1 MKTSNKKDRV
11 RAGMTIIE
19 VLVVVGI
26 VFVVAALLLPA
37 LIPPTTPAR
46 RIACLGNL
54 KQISMGLLLFA
65 NDNGGKSPFESFN
78 TGSTNID
85 VTSIPGGWSQD
96 PTNLW
101 KLFQLAKDDISSPR
115 VLICPADSA
124 RQPAADFLSRT
135 GSSAESFPNP
145 SKRNNALSY
154 FLALDAKEARPTSM
168 LVGDRNLA
176 RDSDKTDSEPGR
188 NYLTGEQRLGSTD
201 ADVKHLRWNNDI
213 HDRGG
218 NIAFMDG
225 SAQQLT
231 SGKLRQAVMNS
242 SDTTNRIWLPN

>member
-1 MKTSNKKDRV
+1 MKTSNKNNEVK
-11 RAGMTIIE
+11 AGLTIME
-19 VLVVVGI
+19 VLVVLAIVVVLAGI
-26 VFVVAALLLPA
+26 LM
-37 LIPPTTPAR
+37 PPFTHDKPRAR
-46 RIACLGNL
+46 RISCVNNL
-54 KQISMGLLLFA
+54 KQLGTGLRLFA
-65 NDNGGKSPFESFN
+65 NDADGKYPFECF
-78 TGSTNID
+78 TAGSTNIE
-85 VTSIPGGWSQD
+85 VNAIPGGWSHN

-101 KLFQLAKDDISSPR
+101 MLFQLAQNDISSPR
-115 VLICPADSA
+115 VLICPADSG

-154 FLALDAKEARPTSM
+154 FLALDAKEARPTTL

-201 ADVKHLRWNNDI
+201 ADVKHLRWNNDM
-213 HDRGG
+213 HERAG
-218 NIAFMDG
+218 NMSFMDG

-231 SGKLRQAVMNS
+231 SGKLREAVMNTG
-242 SDTTNRIWLPN
+242 DTTNRIWLPN

>member
-1 MKTSNKKDRV
+1 MKTSNKNNGV
-11 RAGMTIIE
+11 RAGLTILE
-19 VLVVVGI
+19 VLVVLAIVVVLAGI
-26 VFVVAALLLPA
+26 LM
-37 LIPPTTPAR
+37 PPSTHNKSRAR
-46 RIACLGNL
+46 RISCVGNL
-54 KQISMGLLLFA
+54 KQLGTGLRLFA
-65 NDNGGKSPFESFN
+65 NDADGKYPFKCFT
-78 TGSTNID
+78 TGSTNVD
-85 VTSIPGGWSQD
+85 VRSIPGGWSEH

-101 KLFQLAKDDISSPR
+101 KLFQLARNDISSPR
-115 VLICPADSA
+115 ILLCPADRA
-124 RQPAADFLSRT
+124 KVPASDFLSGPT
-135 GSSAESFPNP
+135 ATAESFPHP

-154 FLALDAKEARPTSM
+154 FLALDAKEARPTIM

-225 SAQQLT
+225 SVQQLT
-231 SGKLRQAVMNS
+231 SPKLREALARTG
-242 SDTTNRIWLPN
+242 DTNNLIWLPQ

>member
-1 MKTSNKKDRV
+1 MKTSNKKNQV
-11 RAGMTIIE
+11 RAGLTIIE
-19 VLVVVGI
+19 VLVVLVII
-26 VFVVAALLLPA
+26 VVLAGVLM
-37 LIPPTTPAR
+37 PPSTHNRSRAR
-46 RIACLGNL
+46 RISCVGNL
-54 KQISMGLLLFA
+54 KQISFGLLLFA

-85 VTSIPGGWSQD
+85 VTSIPGGWSHD

-101 KLFQLAKDDISSPR
+101 KLFQLAQNDISSPR
-115 VLICPADSA
+115 VLICPADSG
-124 RQPAADFLSRT
+124 RQPATDFLSGS
-135 GSSAESFPNP
+135 GSSSNSFPSS
-145 SKRNNALSY
+145 SKRNSALSY

-188 NYLTGEQRLGSTD
+188 NYLTGEQRLGST
-201 ADVKHLRWNNDI
+201 AEETKHLRWNNDI
-213 HDRGG
+213 HQRGG

-231 SGKLRQAVMNS
+231 SGKLRESVMNTG
-242 SDTTNRIWLPN
+242 DTTNRIWLPN

>member
-1 MKTSNKKDRV
+1 MKTSNKNNQV
-11 RAGMTIIE
+11 RAGLTIIE
-19 VLVVVGI
+19 VLVVLAI
-26 VFVVAALLLPA
+26 VVVLAVILM
-37 LIPPTTPAR
+37 PPFTPDRSRAR
-46 RIACLGNL
+46 RISCLVNL
-54 KQISMGLLLFA
+54 KQISIGLLLFA

-85 VTSIPGGWSQD
+85 VTSIPGGWSHD

-101 KLFQLAKDDISSPR
+101 KLFQLAQNDISRPR

-124 RQPAADFLSRT
+124 RQPAGDFLSGT
-135 GSSAESFPNP
+135 SSTSESFPHP

-154 FLALDAKEARPTSM
+154 FLALDAKEARPTS
-168 LVGDRNLA
+168 LLAGDRNLA

-201 ADVKHLRWNNDI
+201 ADVKHLRWNADI

-231 SGKLRQAVMNS
+231 SGKLREAVMNS
-242 SDTTNRIWLPN
+242 GDTTNRIWLPQ